1 MNRPNGFNPGASII
15 YLVLTFLFSW
25 GLIVLL
31 AAPGN
36 IPINAEKSKDLLPLL
51 YVMMLVGPSVSG
63 LLMIGL
69 TRGRKGFREFWSK
82 LVHWRTGF
90 QWYLLALLTA
100 PVLGVVILLVLSGFS
115 PDFRPG
121 FFNAD
126 NTGQFIFSGL
136 MIGLMVGLFE
146 ETGWSGFLIPEMR
159 LRYSIFTTGLVV
171 GLIWGAW
178 HFILFW
184 ENDSFLGILP
194 LAILITRLFTWL
206 PPFRI
211 FMVWILDRT
220 GSLLLVILTHA
231 SLVFTTTVIVP
242 MSLTGINLLI
252 WLIVWSLVLWA
263 LAIIIPKTHK
273 KRRLQ

>member
-1 MNRPNGFNPGASII
+1 MNRPNAFKKNAP
-15 YLVLTFLFSW
+15 LVFLLLTFFISW

-31 AAPGN
+31 AGPGN
-36 IPINAEKSKDLLPLL
+36 IPINAEKSQDLLPLL
-51 YVMMLVGPSVSG
+51 YIMMLVGPSASG
-63 LLMIGL
+63 LLMIGF
-69 TRGRKGFREFWSK
+69 TNGKKGFRDFWSK
-82 LVHWRTGF
+82 LTKWRIGGK
-90 QWYLLALLTA
+90 WYLFALLSA
-100 PVLGVVILLVLSGFS
+100 PVLALVILFVLSVFS

-121 FFNAD
+121 FIDAIDKGSFL
-126 NTGQFIFSGL
+126 FSGL
-136 MIGLMVGLFE
+136 LIGLMVGLFE

-159 LRYSIFTTGLVV
+159 LRHSIFYTGLVV

-242 MSLTGINLLI
+242 MSLNGTNLLI
-252 WLIVWSLVLWA
+252 WLIVWSLVLWV

-273 KRRLQ
+273 KGG